1 MDSLVGVA
9 EVEDLGEDNGLDFLL
24 GKESS
29 AKKTCWKKKVCGII

>member
-9 EVEDLGEDNGLDFLL
+9 EVEDLGEGNSLNFLL

-29 AKKTCWKKKVCGII
+29 AKKTCWK